1 MLDHEL
7 LHQKI
12 GALAD
17 YCRELTT
24 EHTPKNAELWREFWA
39 LSLDIFES
47 FKTTMYP
54 TKEEKDA
61 EWLAY
66 NEIKT
71 TANALK
77 QQMDEQL
84 FIDIDKNIGD
94 LERLVA
100 AFSSPAQK
108 NSFQAIQ
115 ADYEPI
121 MQLAEH
127 TKSLMRGVRFSNK
140 EEREA
145 KYDRV
150 QQLQAETKDYRRILL
165 DAISEIAFNSLAQ
178 KIKSC
183 KHNPEKDVFYTE
195 VSFEGLKTASEAMK
209 RRQSDLRD
217 AVTEFSTLKMEMNN
231 EDKSKV
237 IALLD
242 EVRATHNVFWEAHH
256 TAFEALKKAKDK
268 EYAEKHQV
276 YLSKQ
281 EAFKAR
287 LAENIKR
294 NQERLFKATEF
305 RNKQEEQIVSLKNK
319 LVDTESGIYADRL
332 NAWLAEAE
340 KKVQEGNEQIE
351 RLSKF
356 IEEDNLKLQE
366 VNNRE

>member
-7 LHQKI
+7 LHQKV

-17 YCRELTT
+17 YCRELTP
-24 EHTPKNAELWREFWA
+24 EHTPKNAELWRELWA

-47 FKTTMYP
+47 FKTVMFP

-61 EWLAY
+61 DWQAY
-66 NEIKT
+66 NEIKN
-71 TANALK
+71 TANSLK
-77 QQMDEQL
+77 QQMDERL
-84 FIDIDKNIGD
+84 FIDIDANIAH
-94 LERLVA
+94 LELLVA
-100 AFSSPAQK
+100 AFSEPTK
-108 NSFQAIQ
+108 NSSFQAIQ

-150 QQLQAETKDYRRILL
+150 QQLQTETKDYRRILL
-165 DAISEIAFNSLAQ
+165 GATSEIAFNSLAQ
-178 KIKSC
+178 KIKAC
-183 KHNPEKDVFYTE
+183 KHDPKKDVFYTE
-195 VSFEGLKTASEAMK
+195 PSFDGLKIASENMK
-209 RRQSDLRD
+209 RRQADLRD
-217 AVTEFSTLKMEMNN
+217 VISEFSLLKVEMNAD
-231 EDKSKV
+231 DKGKV
-237 IALLD
+237 IVLLD
-242 EVRATHNVFWEAHH
+242 EVRATHNAFWEVHH
-256 TAFEALKKAKDK
+256 IAFEDLKKAKDK
-268 EYAEKHQV
+268 EYADKHQV

-287 LAENIKR
+287 LADNIKR

-305 RNKQEEQIVSLKNK
+305 RNKQEEQIISLKNK

-332 NAWLAEAE
+332 NSWLAEAE

-351 RLSKF
+351 RLKKF
-356 IEEDNLKLQE
+356 IEEDNLKLEE
-366 VNNRE
+366 VNSRD